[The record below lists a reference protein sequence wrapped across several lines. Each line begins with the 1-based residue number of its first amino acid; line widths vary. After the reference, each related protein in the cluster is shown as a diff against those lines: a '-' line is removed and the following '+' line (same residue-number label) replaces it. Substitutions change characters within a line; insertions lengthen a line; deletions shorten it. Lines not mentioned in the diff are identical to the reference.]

1 MRTTDEKVLA
11 HGFTEGSAE
20 QFYKAGSLSAVG
32 LDGNG
37 LEQMLFLEGL
47 KI

>member
-1 MRTTDEKVLA
+1 MRTTDEKVMA
-11 HGFTEGSAE
+11 HGFAEGSAE
-20 QFYKAGSLSAVG
+20 QLYKAGYLSSVG

-37 LEQMLFLEGL
+37 LEQMPVLEGL